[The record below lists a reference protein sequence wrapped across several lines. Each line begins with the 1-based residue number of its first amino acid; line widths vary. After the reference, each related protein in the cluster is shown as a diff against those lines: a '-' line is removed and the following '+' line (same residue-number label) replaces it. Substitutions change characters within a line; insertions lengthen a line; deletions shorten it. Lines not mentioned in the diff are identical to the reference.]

1 MIFRAPEPDVSIPDV
16 ALTPFLL
23 ERAAAHGDRVAFIDG
38 STSRKVTFRSWAES
52 VRRVAAGLARRG
64 FRKGDVFAIYSP
76 NLPEYAELFHGV
88 SLAGGVNTTINP
100 MATPED
106 LARQLRDSGAVYLA
120 TTPAFLSNAL
130 AAAGES
136 SVGETFV
143 FGEDPRATPFAS
155 LQEADGEPPAPEID
169 PATDLV
175 ALPYSS
181 GTTGLPKGVMLTHRN
196 LVANVLQAAATVDVR
211 GEDVV
216 LGVLPFFHIYGMSV
230 IMNVALYRGAA
241 VVTMPRFD
249 LERCLEIIQEH
260 RVSLA
265 FVVPPIVL
273 ALAKSPLADRY
284 DLSSVRMLFSG
295 AAPLGDNVAAAVAA
309 RLGCGVTQGY
319 GLTETSPVT
328 HAGRA
333 RDGVASRESDR
344 LFRTPRCASWTSRAG
359 GDAGANEE
367 GEIWIRGPQVMKG
380 YLNRPDATA
389 AMIDAEGWLHTG
401 DVGYADE
408 TGNFFIVDR
417 VKELIKYKGF
427 QVAPAELEAVLL
439 SHPSISDA
447 AVIPL
452 PDEEAGEI
460 PKAYVVLR
468 SEASA
473 DDIMT
478 YVADRVARY
487 KQVRRVEI
495 TDQIPK
501 SPSGKILRRIL
512 VDQERARAAQGS

>member
-1 MIFRAPEPDVSIPDV
+1 MIFRAPEPDVTIPDV

-23 ERAAAHGDRVAFIDG
+23 ERAAVHGDRVAFIDG
-38 STSRKVTFRSWAES
+38 GTGRTITFRSWAQS

-100 MATPED
+100 TATSEE
-106 LARQLRDSGAVYLA
+106 LARQLRDAGAVYLA
-120 TTPAFLSNAL
+120 TTSAFLSNAL
-130 AAAGES
+130 AAAAKSG
-136 SVGETFV
+136 VRETFV
-143 FGEDPRATPFAS
+143 FDEDPRATPFGS
-155 LQEADGEPPAPEID
+155 LQDAEGGPPAPEID
-169 PATDLV
+169 PAVDLV

-211 GEDVV
+211 DGDVV

-241 VVTMPRFD
+241 VVTMPRFE
-249 LERCLEIIQEH
+249 LERCLETIQRH

-273 ALAKSPLADRY
+273 ALAKSPLVDRY

-295 AAPLGDNVAAAVAA
+295 AAPLGENVAGAAAA

-319 GLTETSPVT
+319 GMTETSPVT
-328 HAGRA
+328 HAGRG
-333 RDGVASRESDR
+333 RDGICVSGIGPPVPNTEVRVVDLE
-344 LFRTPRCASWTSRAG
+344 TG

-389 AMIDAEGWLHTG
+389 AMIDGDGWLHTG

-408 TGNFFIVDR
+408 AGNFFVVDR

-439 SHPSISDA
+439 SHPCVSDA
-447 AVIPL
+447 AVIPF

-468 SEASA
+468 SEATA
-473 DDIMT
+473 DDLMT

-501 SPSGKILRRIL
+501 SPSGKILRRVL
-512 VDQERARAAQGS
+512 VDRERARAAQGA